1 MAGALLT
8 LPIRTMTWIYITA
21 PLMVAA
27 IAIAVVPVLVGSLR
41 LNRTLERPFG
51 SVEQESDFWHHM
63 LGHRAVEDFAPS
75 RELIE
80 TGELLRV
87 MGREK
92 SRTELA

>member
-1 MAGALLT
+1 
-8 LPIRTMTWIYITA
+8 MTWLYLTA

-41 LNRTLERPFG
+41 HNRTPERPFG

-63 LGHRAVEDFAPS
+63 LGHRAVEDHAPTP
-75 RELIE
+75 ELIE

-87 MGREK
+87 MGR
-92 SRTELA
+92 SNAGN